1 MANLIKADS
10 LRRAGR
16 MGDCFVD
23 AATAAR
29 TERRRKPGNASSPE
43 EQANLILDE
52 ARDRADSVIAQA
64 RVEAER
70 IRAAAYAEG
79 REDATGKLEAAGSAL
94 ERRAAEFEAEVER
107 QIKESWTILEREV
120 LKLSVEVAQKIL
132 RREVESDEFVLTTVT
147 DGLRQLRDKR
157 DLKIRANPGDFRFLR
172 EHKEDL
178 IASFDG
184 IQSVDVIEDRRV
196 DKGGCLIESTNGHL
210 DGRIETQLKEV
221 ERALLEAHE
230 EGRHGAAA

>member
-1 MANLIKADS
+1 
-10 LRRAGR
+10 

-64 RVEAER
+64 ASRRRGSGRRRTRRGEKTPQANSRPPDRPWSVGGGIRGGSRASDQRVVDDPRTRGSEAL
-70 IRAAAYAEG
+70 G
-79 REDATGKLEAAGSAL
+79 RG
-94 ERRAAEFEAEVER
+94 R
-107 QIKESWTILEREV
+107 
-120 LKLSVEVAQKIL
+120 QKIL

-230 EGRHGAAA
+230 EGRHGTAA